1 MEDVIVKI
9 ERRIPKLRDPVMVA
23 GFPGIGFV
31 GKICVDQ
38 MIEDLKPVKFATIY
52 SPYFPP
58 QVIVNFDGTIKVPQ
72 NELYYLKNKDG
83 KNDLII
89 ATGDFQGVTGDSQY
103 KISEAIIEIAKKAKV
118 KRVYTLGGLGTGV
131 IPRNVRVFGAATDKE
146 LVKELEPLHIDF
158 KPGGGIFG
166 AAGLIIGMCKLNNI
180 EGVCLM
186 GETQGEF
193 LDAKASEAVLKIL
206 VKILNIKINFEEFN
220 KKVAET
226 EKNINEIKR
235 IIEEQKRQIE
245 EATKKEEEFSKTPL
259 AYIR

>member
-89 ATGDFQGVTGDSQY
+89 ATGDFQGCY
-103 KISEAIIEIAKKAKV
+103 
-118 KRVYTLGGLGTGV
+118 R
-131 IPRNVRVFGAATDKE
+131 R
-146 LVKELEPLHIDF
+146 
-158 KPGGGIFG
+158 
-166 AAGLIIGMCKLNNI
+166 
-180 EGVCLM
+180 
-186 GETQGEF
+186 
-193 LDAKASEAVLKIL
+193 
-206 VKILNIKINFEEFN
+206 
-220 KKVAET
+220 
-226 EKNINEIKR
+226 
-235 IIEEQKRQIE
+235 
-245 EATKKEEEFSKTPL
+245 FS
-259 AYIR
+259 I